1 MLKVR
6 QTFAIEFSCITPFVR
21 MNVKPTIVSRLTTN
35 AMCKKA
41 VVDLNPLL
49 KTSPSHPFGHK
60 KNEGLRRKKTLKETL
75 KGTRTLIHNQLKV
88 CINEKSAVHAW
99 RPWGVDSERR
109 ARSKRSISSMRAGK
123 SWPLPCRSRW
133 TYTNRIGSY
142 RACRDYLGLD
152 SGLR

>member
-60 KNEGLRRKKTLKETL
+60 KTKDSAEKKLLKKPLKEL
-75 KGTRTLIHNQLKV
+75 
-88 CINEKSAVHAW
+88 E
-99 RPWGVDSERR
+99 P
-109 ARSKRSISSMRAGK
+109 
-123 SWPLPCRSRW
+123 
-133 TYTNRIGSY
+133 
-142 RACRDYLGLD
+142 
-152 SGLR
+152 